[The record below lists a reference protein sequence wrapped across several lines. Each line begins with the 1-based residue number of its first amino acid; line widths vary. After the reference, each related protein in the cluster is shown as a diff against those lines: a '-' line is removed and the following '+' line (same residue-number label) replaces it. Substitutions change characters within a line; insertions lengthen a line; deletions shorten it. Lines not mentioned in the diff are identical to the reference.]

1 MRPVIPLLLLAV
13 VSIGGCNKQPPAGSQ
28 ASETI
33 QGPATNGAP
42 ANAAVTE
49 TVVEEVIGTIDRSHK
64 GEAAP
69 ATPFESPAG
78 ATVTL
83 ASFKGHPVLLNLWAT
98 WCAPCVKEMP
108 TLDTL
113 AQSLGDS
120 VQVIAL
126 SQDLEGSKKVDPF
139 FQHAGFR
146 KLQPWLDTN
155 AAMSSGLTVNL
166 PETILYDSE
175 GKEVWRMAGGMDWTG
190 QTAREL
196 VAEAK

>member
-1 MRPVIPLLLLAV
+1 MRPAIPLLLLAALL
-13 VSIGGCNKQPPAGSQ
+13 IGGCNKQPPAGSQ

-33 QGPATNGAP
+33 QAP
-42 ANAAVTE
+42 ASDGEPANTAVTE

-64 GEAAP
+64 GESAP

-78 ATVTL
+78 AAVTL
-83 ASFKGHPVLLNLWAT
+83 ANFKGRPVLLNLWAT

-120 VQVIAL
+120 VQVITL

-139 FQHAGFR
+139 FQRAGFR

-175 GKEVWRMAGGMDWTG
+175 GKEVWRMAGGMDWTS